1 MIVYAHSN
9 PTDWL
14 TVRLKELKKSLKG
27 FYTHVNSATA
37 REYLTAVESL
47 DLAIKTSSTKTTKV
61 DITVGSDN
69 AIFLNYKDCVNS
81 SSFEEYFNN
90 CLNPDNSPIG
100 FLEELN
106 SLVAISY
113 TREVTILTDGVYE
126 VKQAKVLDDYL
137 SLAPPF

>member
-14 TVRLKELKKSLKG
+14 TVRLKELERSLKG
-27 FYTHVNSATA
+27 FYAHVNSATA

-90 CLNPDNSPIG
+90 CLNPDNSTVG
-100 FLEELN
+100 FLEELS
-106 SLVAISY
+106 SLVDISY
-113 TREVTILTDGVYE
+113 TREVTILANGVYE
-126 VKQAKVLDDYL
+126 IKQAKVLDDYL